1 VKRRF
6 ETPADLPGQEPVA
19 WHRSPGRIVAAV
31 ALAAAW
37 PPLILTLLVWPPQHW
52 PPAGDLDWR
61 LIVLVIGLLAVPGG
75 LSLLARER
83 RASGRPGTRLGV
95 VWRFIFYGGLLAAAL
110 QGLLALGV
118 SVFGWFEAG
127 GVSQAA
133 GATETSL
140 LIYGVLGLPVAVLV
154 GVSYALWAGL
164 CVAFIAFEHRPH
176 VRDRLGL
183 MDAGAADDL

>member
-1 VKRRF
+1 MRRF
-6 ETPADLPGQEPVA
+6 ETPADLPGQETVD
-19 WHRSPGRIVAAV
+19 WHRSPGRTIAAV

-37 PPLILTLLVWPPQHW
+37 PPLIVTLAIWPPEHW
-52 PPAGDLDWR
+52 PPAGVVDWR
-61 LIVLVIGLLAVPGG
+61 LFVLVIGLLAVPGG
-75 LSLLARER
+75 LWLLARER
-83 RASGRPGTRLGV
+83 RATGRPGSRLGV

-110 QGLLALGV
+110 QILLALGI

-140 LIYGVLGLPVAVLV
+140 LIYGVLGLPVAILV

-164 CVAFIAFEHRPH
+164 CVAFLAFEHRPH
-176 VRDRLGL
+176 VRDRLGVL
-183 MDAGAADDL
+183 ETPVDGDL